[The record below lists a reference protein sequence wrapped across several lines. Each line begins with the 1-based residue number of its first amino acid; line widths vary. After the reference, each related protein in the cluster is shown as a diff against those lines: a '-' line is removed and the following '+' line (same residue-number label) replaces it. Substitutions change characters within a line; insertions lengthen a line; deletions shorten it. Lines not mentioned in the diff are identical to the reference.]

1 MANRGDDNIVRFHTS
16 LARELDAVKDRVRLL
31 IGSSNWGEEG
41 RYKEILLRNFIQK
54 YLPYPYRVATGFVK
68 AKNGLQSKQIDILI
82 YNNML
87 PTYFNERDFVIV
99 SERSLSAFIEVKT
112 KVNSI
117 SSIDN
122 AISHISEPFYY
133 NINNNNNI
141 VSDRIFSGLFFY
153 DNNLNIEEDTEQL
166 ERVKDM
172 LSKSKAIFNHIVL
185 GTQYFIKFWPDDNE
199 YKIYK
204 LLELSYTYFMSNLLD
219 SLIRL
224 SGQSIH
230 EQYQF
235 RYPEPGGKEGRVIAK
250 VSLT

>member
-1 MANRGDDNIVRFHTS
+1 MANRGDDNIVRYHTS
-16 LARELDAVKDRVRLL
+16 LARELDAAKDRVRLL

-68 AKNGLQSKQIDILI
+68 AKDGLQSKQIDILI

-87 PTYFNERDFVIV
+87 PTYFHERDFVIV

-117 SSIDN
+117 SCIGN

-133 NINNNNNI
+133 NINI
-141 VSDRIFSGLFFY
+141 IKDMVSDHIFSGLFFY
-153 DNNLNIEEDTEQL
+153 DSSLNIEENSEQL

-185 GTQYFIKFWPDDNE
+185 GPQYFIKYWPDDKE
-199 YKIYK
+199 FRIYK
-204 LLELSYTYFMSNLLD
+204 LSELSYTYFMSNLLD
-219 SLIRL
+219 SLVRL
-224 SGQSIH
+224 SGQTIH
-230 EQYQF
+230 EQYLF
-235 RYPEPGGKEGRVIAK
+235 RYPEPGGKEDRVIDN
-250 VSLT
+250 VPLT